1 VTYQPHAEQPYPP
14 DNSPQP
20 GVYGRPAQAG
30 QPGAYPGGAHQPNS
44 GNQAPHPPGYGNQAP
59 QAPSYGNQAPQAS
72 SYGNPPP
79 PPAYGSSPTQQPSFG
94 GPASPPPGFGAP
106 SPTKKRKKWPWIL
119 LAVAVVMILG
129 CVGIITLVVGG
140 AKNAVETLDDNAAG
154 KNAVAGAMGKPARDG
169 KFEFTV
175 KSMDCSKTSVGQ
187 SVLAV
192 KAQGTFCIVTMTIK
206 NIGDEAQTFD
216 GTSQKAY
223 DAKGTQYSDD
233 IEAELAVNGDAS
245 TFLQQINPGNQ
256 VTGKLVYDVPKGTK
270 LTSIELH
277 DSMFSGGV
285 KIPLK

>member
-1 VTYQPHAEQPYPP
+1 MTYQPHAEQPYPP

-30 QPGAYPGGAHQPNS
+30 QPGGAHQ
-44 GNQAPHPPGYGNQAP
+44 PGYGNQAP
-59 QAPSYGNQAPQAS
+59 HASTYGNQSPQQS
-72 SYGNPPP
+72 GFGNPPP
-79 PPAYGSSPTQQPSFG
+79 QQSGFGSSPAQQPNFG

-106 SPTKKRKKWPWIL
+106 APTKKRKKWPWIV
-119 LAVAVVMILG
+119 LAVVVVMILG
-129 CVGIITLVVGG
+129 CVGIVTLVVGG
-140 AKNAVETLDDNAAG
+140 AKEAVDTLDDNAAG

-175 KSMDCSKTSVGQ
+175 KSMDCGKTSVGQ

-216 GTSQKAY
+216 GASQKAY

>member
-1 VTYQPHAEQPYPP
+1 MAQPP
-14 DNSPQP
+14 
-20 GVYGRPAQAG
+20 
-30 QPGAYPGGAHQPNS
+30 
-44 GNQAPHPPGYGNQAP
+44 
-59 QAPSYGNQAPQAS
+59 
-72 SYGNPPP
+72 
-79 PPAYGSSPTQQPSFG
+79 
-94 GPASPPPGFGAP
+94 
-106 SPTKKRKKWPWIL
+106 KKRKKWPWIL
-119 LAVAVVMILG
+119 LAVVVVMILG
-129 CVGIITLVVGG
+129 CVGIFTMVIGG
-140 AKNAVETLDDNAAG
+140 TKEALDTAGDTAAG
-154 KNAVAGAMGKPARDG
+154 KNAVAGAMGQPARDG

-175 KSMDCSKTSVGQ
+175 KSMDYTKTSVGQ

-233 IEAELAVNGDAS
+233 LEAELAVNGDAS

-277 DSMFSGGV
+277 DSMFSSGV